1 MPRLRRPTAPWAAL
15 GAALAAVL
23 ATLLVA
29 GMATPGSAGTVV
41 DRRAAGVVLTG
52 LDHHGDCPGGF
63 HVEGDHG
70 PADCSHGPDA
80 APAGVDV
87 RHRPT
92 TAELLAREE
101 AADDE
106 VTAAAGEVPC
116 YGDGTSGPR
125 LQAVYAVA
133 ADRTDRY
140 AAVVELVRGYA
151 AGADQAYA
159 ASAARDGGTRH
170 LRWVTDPGCSLSV
183 AHVVLSAAGDD
194 SLGATRAELAAQG
207 FDRPDRKYVVWTD
220 ATTYCGIAYVA
231 GDARPDATNPA
242 NNGPTY
248 ARVDSGCW
256 GGTASVAAHEI
267 AHMLGAVNLAAPH
280 SNGAWHC
287 TDEYDR
293 LCYDDGSGA
302 SLTFQC
308 ASSQEPLLDC
318 NGDDYFNVAPP
329 AGSWLASHWNLAS
342 SAFLAPVAPD
352 GWSGPTPTPTPTPTT
367 APVPAPTAGPVTAP
381 TGPTAAP
388 APTRVWRV
396 SSWQD
401 RLTPRHRTR
410 RHRVSAE
417 AGALVVRVGLRGAP
431 VVRVTV
437 RGSDGHV
444 LASRLLRRGDRLHRS
459 VPGTV
464 GVTVS
469 GRAGAR
475 ATVRV
480 GRWTST

>member
-1 MPRLRRPTAPWAAL
+1 MRHLRHADHLGRLRRPTPWVAT

-23 ATLLVA
+23 VALPVA
-29 GMATPGSAGTVV
+29 GAATPGSAGTVA
-41 DRRAAGVVLTG
+41 DKRAQGVVLAG

-63 HVEGDHG
+63 RVQGHEHAADG
-70 PADCSHGPDA
+70 PHRAADCSHGPDP

-87 RHRPT
+87 RHRPS
-92 TAELLAREE
+92 TAELVARAE
-101 AADDE
+101 AAEEDP
-106 VTAAAGEVPC
+106 TAAAGPVPC

-140 AAVVELVRGYA
+140 SAVVDLVRGYA
-151 AGADQAYA
+151 AGADQAYS

-194 SLGATRAELAAQG
+194 SLSATRVELAAQG
-207 FDRPDRKYVVWTD
+207 FNRTDRKYVVWSD

-231 GDARPDATNPA
+231 GDARADATNPA

-248 ARVDSGCW
+248 ARIDSGCW

-302 SLTFQC
+302 TLTFLC

-342 SAFLAPVAPD
+342 SAYLAPVAPD
-352 GWSGPTPTPTPTPTT
+352 GWSGPPPTPTPTPTT
-367 APVPAPTAGPVTAP
+367 STTPAPAPTAAPVPSPTTGTTTGP

-388 APTRVWRV
+388 ARVWRV
-396 SSWQD
+396 SRWED
-401 RLTPRHRTR
+401 RLTPRHRVRPGR
-410 RHRVSAE
+410 R
-417 AGALVVRVGLRGAP
+417 P
-431 VVRVTV
+431 
-437 RGSDGHV
+437 
-444 LASRLLRRGDRLHRS
+444 GDR
-459 VPGTV
+459 PGRPLDEPLGLSDRRRTV
-464 GVTVS
+464 TG
-469 GRAGAR
+469 
-475 ATVRV
+475 
-480 GRWTST
+480 